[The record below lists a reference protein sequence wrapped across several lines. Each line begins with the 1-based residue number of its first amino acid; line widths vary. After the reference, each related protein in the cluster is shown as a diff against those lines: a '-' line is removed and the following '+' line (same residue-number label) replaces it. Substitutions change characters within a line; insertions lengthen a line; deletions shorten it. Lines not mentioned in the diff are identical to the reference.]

1 MRRRSF
7 IKGAVTAVG
16 GGLLAPQ
23 LGEASSLIAAQPG
36 SVPVSDELSE
46 NDSIPDTL
54 DLADRGAL
62 SINALTGAADPQRN
76 YETYLSGHLVFRPAN
91 MSNMNGFC
99 LAKPVHA
106 LPNLRVMSGSKQNA
120 DHDMKM
126 LEACT
131 NEVEDDGLY
140 WLKIK
145 DRPWRAKSSGEPGG
159 NEAGHDLF
167 CVLGQSRLMVAL
179 IDCYSKYYNDPKW
192 LDLAGKMSDGMAKI
206 AMQNDDLA
214 WYHYVRHRSGWPG
227 SADPNGD
234 PDPTH
239 AGGGG
244 FIFTDGHPL
253 RAFSRWYAVS
263 GDKKALDMAQRL
275 TRFLLR
281 PEVWGNGE
289 GPTTVDETTH
299 ALWRGHYHS
308 HSMGMAGMLEY
319 ALATNDARVAQF
331 VVDFYTYSRNFGIS
345 RIGWFPCFAGP
356 INDVQQNCLTSWGAK
371 TVMMEGCD
379 IGDMT
384 FLATHLSTAGFGDY
398 WEDIDMWVRNQLV
411 EYQMIDKDK
420 LEEIVAG
427 SPAHKIDPDTETDDN
442 VIERNVGAFMSSA
455 DPTVGEPWWTMCCN
469 ANCAFGGLYSA
480 WKTIVQTTG
489 DVSRVNLL
497 LNRNSVALDVAS
509 YLPYEGKVVIRN
521 KTSSKV
527 YVRVPRWANKK
538 AVRGWVNHAELSL
551 TWFGDYIVVDRLQRG
566 DKITVT
572 FPMVETVEKYK
583 ELTSGIEYTI
593 RLRGNTVVDISPRS
607 LVPLR
612 PKGVSDAGS
621 TFGFTKGY
629 PLYQRDFYKQQ
640 TKTPMK
646 QRPRYVPTVE
656 L

>member
-16 GGLLAPQ
+16 SGLMAPRLGGAARLVDAPARS
-23 LGEASSLIAAQPG
+23 LPDPGEAAGGDL
-36 SVPVSDELSE
+36 
-46 NDSIPDTL
+46 IPDTL
-54 DLADRGAL
+54 DLASRGAL

-91 MSNMNGFC
+91 MSNLNGMC
-99 LAKPVHA
+99 AAKPVHA

-120 DHDMKM
+120 NFDVRM

-131 NEVEDDGLY
+131 NEVEDDGLW
-140 WLKIK
+140 WLSTK

-159 NEAGHDLF
+159 TEGGRDIF

-179 IDCYSKYYNDPKW
+179 IDCYSKYLNDPKC

-206 AMQNDDLA
+206 ALRNDDLA
-214 WYHYVRHRSGWPG
+214 WYHYIRHRSGWPG
-227 SADPNGD
+227 SSDPNGD
-234 PDPTH
+234 PDPTG

-244 FIFTDGHPL
+244 FIFTNGHPL

-263 GDKKALDMAQRL
+263 GDKNALDMAQRL

-289 GPTTVDETTH
+289 GPTTVDATTH
-299 ALWRGHYHS
+299 ALWKGHFHS
-308 HSMGMAGMLEY
+308 HSMGMAGLLEY
-319 ALATNDARVAQF
+319 AVATNDARVAQF
-331 VVDFYTYSRNFGIS
+331 VVDFYAYSRNFGIS

-356 INDVQQNCLTSWGAK
+356 MSEVQQNCLNSWGAK
-371 TVMMEGCD
+371 SVMMEGCD

-384 FLATHLSTAGFGDY
+384 FLAAHLSSAGFGDY
-398 WEDIDMWVRNQLV
+398 WEDIDMWTRNQLV
-411 EYQMIDKDK
+411 EYQMINRDI
-420 LEEIVAG
+420 LQEIVAG
-427 SPAHKIDPDTETDDN
+427 SPTHKIDPETETDNN

-480 WKTIVQTTG
+480 WKSIVQTTG
-489 DVSRVNLL
+489 EVSRVNLL
-497 LNRNSVALDVAS
+497 LNRNSTALDVAS
-509 YLPYEGKVVIRN
+509 YLPYEGKVILSN
-521 KTSSKV
+521 KTSRKI
-527 YVRVPRWANKK
+527 YVRVPRWADKK
-538 AVRGWVNHAELSL
+538 VVRAWVNQEEL
-551 TWFGDYIVVDRLQRG
+551 TPVWFGDYLVADRLQRG
-566 DKITVT
+566 DTVIVE
-572 FPMVETVEKYK
+572 FPMVETVEKYR

-593 RLRGNTVVDISPRS
+593 RFRGNTVVDISPRS

-612 PKGVSDAGS
+612 PRGVSDAGS

-640 TKTPMK
+640 KSTPMK
-646 QRPRYVPTVE
+646 QRPRYVPTME

>member
-16 GGLLAPQ
+16 SGLMAPRLGGAARLVDAPARS
-23 LGEASSLIAAQPG
+23 LPDPGEAAGGDL
-36 SVPVSDELSE
+36 
-46 NDSIPDTL
+46 IPDTL
-54 DLADRGAL
+54 DLASRGAL

-91 MSNMNGFC
+91 MSNLNGMC
-99 LAKPVHA
+99 AAKPVHA
-106 LPNLRVMSGSKQNA
+106 LPNLRVMSGSEQNA
-120 DHDMKM
+120 NFDVRM

-131 NEVEDDGLY
+131 NEVEDDGLW
-140 WLKIK
+140 WLSTK

-159 NEAGHDLF
+159 TEGGRDIF

-179 IDCYSKYYNDPKW
+179 IDCYSKYLNDPKC

-206 AMQNDDLA
+206 ALRNDDLA
-214 WYHYVRHRSGWPG
+214 WYHYIRHRSGWPG
-227 SADPNGD
+227 SSDPNGD
-234 PDPTH
+234 PDPTG

-244 FIFTDGHPL
+244 FIFTNGHPL

-263 GDKKALDMAQRL
+263 GDKNALDMAQRL

-289 GPTTVDETTH
+289 GPTTVDATTH
-299 ALWRGHYHS
+299 ALWKGHFHS
-308 HSMGMAGMLEY
+308 HSMGMAGLLEY
-319 ALATNDARVAQF
+319 AVATNDARVAQF
-331 VVDFYTYSRNFGIS
+331 VVDFYAYSRNFGIS

-356 INDVQQNCLTSWGAK
+356 MSEVQQNCLNSWGAK
-371 TVMMEGCD
+371 SVMMEGCD

-384 FLATHLSTAGFGDY
+384 FLAAHLSSAGFGDY
-398 WEDIDMWVRNQLV
+398 WEDIDMWTRNQLV
-411 EYQMIDKDK
+411 EYQMINRDI
-420 LEEIVAG
+420 LQEIVAG
-427 SPAHKIDPDTETDDN
+427 SPAHKIDPETETDNN

-480 WKTIVQTTG
+480 WKSIVQTTG
-489 DVSRVNLL
+489 EVSRVNLL
-497 LNRNSVALDVAS
+497 LNRNSTALDVAS
-509 YLPYEGKVVIRN
+509 YLPYEGKVILSN
-521 KTSSKV
+521 KTSRKI
-527 YVRVPRWANKK
+527 YVRVPRWADKK
-538 AVRGWVNHAELSL
+538 VVRAWVNQEEL
-551 TWFGDYIVVDRLQRG
+551 TPVWFGDYLVADRLQRG
-566 DKITVT
+566 DTVIVE
-572 FPMVETVEKYK
+572 FPMVETVEKYR

-593 RLRGNTVVDISPRS
+593 RFRGNTVVDISPRS

-612 PKGVSDAGS
+612 PRGVSDAGS

-640 TKTPMK
+640 KSTPMK
-646 QRPRYVPTVE
+646 QRPRYVPTME

>member
-7 IKGAVTAVG
+7 IGGAVAAVG
-16 GGLLAPQ
+16 SGILTSQ
-23 LGEASSLIAAQPG
+23 LGKAVSPVAAQPA
-36 SVPVSDELSE
+36 SLSP
-46 NDSIPDTL
+46 DGKDPAGDMIPDTL
-54 DLADRGAL
+54 ELSERGAL

-91 MSNMNGFC
+91 MSNMNGMC
-99 LAKPVHA
+99 AAKPVHA
-106 LPNLRVMSGSKQNA
+106 LPNLRVMSGSKHNA
-120 DHDMKM
+120 DYDLKM

-140 WLKIK
+140 WLSTKG
-145 DRPWRAKSSGEPGG
+145 RPWRAGSSGEPGG
-159 NEAGHDLF
+159 TEGGRDIF

-179 IDCYSKYYNDPKW
+179 IDCYSKSLNDSKW
-192 LDLAGKMSDGMAKI
+192 LDLAGKMSDGMARI
-206 AMQNDDLA
+206 AMKNEDLA
-214 WYHYVRHRSGWPG
+214 WYHYIRTRSGWPG
-227 SADPNGD
+227 STD
-234 PDPTH
+234 PDGDSDPTR

-244 FIFTDGHPL
+244 YIFTDGHPL

-263 GDKKALDMAQRL
+263 GDRNALDMAQRL

-289 GPTTVDETTH
+289 GPTTVDASVH
-299 ALWRGHYHS
+299 GLWKGHFHS
-308 HSMGMAGMLEY
+308 HSMGMAGLMEY
-319 ALATNDARVAQF
+319 AAATNDARVAQF

-356 INDVQQNCLTSWGAK
+356 ISEVQQNCLSSWGAK

-384 FLATHLSTAGFGDY
+384 YLATHLSTAGFGDY
-398 WEDIDMWVRNQLV
+398 WEDVDKWVRNQLV
-411 EYQMIDKDK
+411 EYQMVNRDI

-427 SPAHKIDPDTETDDN
+427 SPDHKIDPATETDDN

-480 WKTIVQTTG
+480 WKGIVQTTG

-497 LNRNSVALDVAS
+497 LNRNSAALDVAS
-509 YLPYEGKVVIRN
+509 YLPYEGKVVLSN
-521 KTSSKV
+521 KTSRKI
-527 YVRVPRWANKK
+527 YVRVPRWADKK
-538 AVRGWVNHAELSL
+538 ATRAWVNHAEITP
-551 TWFGDYIVVDRLQRG
+551 TWFGDYIIAEGLRRG
-566 DKITVT
+566 DKVTVT

-583 ELTSGIEYTI
+583 ELTSGVEYTI
-593 RLRGNTVVDISPRS
+593 HLRGNTAVDISPRFR
-607 LVPLR
+607 VPMR

-640 TKTPMK
+640 TSTPMK
-646 QRPRYVPTVE
+646 QRPSYVPTLE

>member
-16 GGLLAPQ
+16 SGLMAPRLGGAARLVDAPARS
-23 LGEASSLIAAQPG
+23 LPDPGEAAGGDL
-36 SVPVSDELSE
+36 
-46 NDSIPDTL
+46 IPDTL
-54 DLADRGAL
+54 DLASRGAL

-91 MSNMNGFC
+91 MSNLNGMC
-99 LAKPVHA
+99 AAKPVHA
-106 LPNLRVMSGSKQNA
+106 LPNLRVMSGSEQNA
-120 DHDMKM
+120 NFDVRM

-131 NEVEDDGLY
+131 NEVEDDGLW
-140 WLKIK
+140 WLSTK

-159 NEAGHDLF
+159 TEGGRDIF

-179 IDCYSKYYNDPKW
+179 IDCYSKYLNDPKC

-206 AMQNDDLA
+206 ALRNDDLA
-214 WYHYVRHRSGWPG
+214 WYHYIRHRSGWPG
-227 SADPNGD
+227 SSDPNAD
-234 PDPTH
+234 PDPTG

-244 FIFTDGHPL
+244 FIFTNGHPL

-263 GDKKALDMAQRL
+263 GDKNALDMAQRL

-289 GPTTVDETTH
+289 GPTTVDATTH
-299 ALWRGHYHS
+299 ALWKGHFHS
-308 HSMGMAGMLEY
+308 HSMGMAGLLEY
-319 ALATNDARVAQF
+319 AVATNDARVAQF
-331 VVDFYTYSRNFGIS
+331 VVDFYAYSRNFGIS

-356 INDVQQNCLTSWGAK
+356 MSEVQQNCLNSWGAK
-371 TVMMEGCD
+371 SVMMEGCD

-384 FLATHLSTAGFGDY
+384 FLAAHLSSAGFGDY
-398 WEDIDMWVRNQLV
+398 WEDIDMWTRNQLV
-411 EYQMIDKDK
+411 EYQMINRDI
-420 LEEIVAG
+420 LQEIVAG
-427 SPAHKIDPDTETDDN
+427 SPAHKIDPETETDNN

-480 WKTIVQTTG
+480 WKSIVQTTG
-489 DVSRVNLL
+489 EVSRVNLL
-497 LNRNSVALDVAS
+497 LNRNSTALDVAS
-509 YLPYEGKVVIRN
+509 YLPYEGKVILSN
-521 KTSSKV
+521 KTSRKI
-527 YVRVPRWANKK
+527 YVRVPRWADKK
-538 AVRGWVNHAELSL
+538 VVRAWVNQEEL
-551 TWFGDYIVVDRLQRG
+551 TPVWFGDYLVADRLQRG
-566 DKITVT
+566 DTVIVE
-572 FPMVETVEKYK
+572 FPMVETVEKYR

-593 RLRGNTVVDISPRS
+593 RFRGNTVVDISPRS

-612 PKGVSDAGS
+612 PRGVSDAGS

-640 TKTPMK
+640 KSTPMK
-646 QRPRYVPTVE
+646 QRPRYVPTME

>member
-16 GGLLAPQ
+16 SGLMAPRLGGAARLVDAPARS
-23 LGEASSLIAAQPG
+23 LPDPGEAAGGDL
-36 SVPVSDELSE
+36 
-46 NDSIPDTL
+46 IPDTL
-54 DLADRGAL
+54 DLASRGAL

-91 MSNMNGFC
+91 MSNLNGMC
-99 LAKPVHA
+99 AAKPVHA

-120 DHDMKM
+120 NFDVRM

-131 NEVEDDGLY
+131 NEVEDDGLW
-140 WLKIK
+140 WLSTK

-159 NEAGHDLF
+159 TEGGRDIF

-179 IDCYSKYYNDPKW
+179 IDCYSKYLNDPKC

-206 AMQNDDLA
+206 ALRNDDLA
-214 WYHYVRHRSGWPG
+214 WYHYIRHRSGWPG
-227 SADPNGD
+227 SSDPNGD
-234 PDPTH
+234 PDPTG

-244 FIFTDGHPL
+244 FIFTNGHPL

-263 GDKKALDMAQRL
+263 GDKNALDMAQRL

-289 GPTTVDETTH
+289 GPTTVDATTH
-299 ALWRGHYHS
+299 ALWKGHFHS
-308 HSMGMAGMLEY
+308 HSMGMAGLLEY
-319 ALATNDARVAQF
+319 AVATNDARVAQF
-331 VVDFYTYSRNFGIS
+331 VVDFYAYSRNFGIS

-356 INDVQQNCLTSWGAK
+356 MSEVQQNCLNSWGAK
-371 TVMMEGCD
+371 SVMMEGCD

-384 FLATHLSTAGFGDY
+384 FLAAHLSSAGFGDY
-398 WEDIDMWVRNQLV
+398 WEDIDMWTRNQLV
-411 EYQMIDKDK
+411 EYQMINRDI
-420 LEEIVAG
+420 LQEIVAG
-427 SPAHKIDPDTETDDN
+427 SPAHKIDPETETDNN

-480 WKTIVQTTG
+480 WKSIVQTTG
-489 DVSRVNLL
+489 EVSRVNLL
-497 LNRNSVALDVAS
+497 LNRNSTALDVAS
-509 YLPYEGKVVIRN
+509 YLPYEGKVILSN
-521 KTSSKV
+521 KTSRKI
-527 YVRVPRWANKK
+527 YVRVPRWADKK
-538 AVRGWVNHAELSL
+538 VVRAWVNQEEL
-551 TWFGDYIVVDRLQRG
+551 TPVWFGDYLVADRLQRG
-566 DKITVT
+566 DTVIVE
-572 FPMVETVEKYK
+572 FPMVETVEKYR

-593 RLRGNTVVDISPRS
+593 RFRGNTVVDISPRS

-612 PKGVSDAGS
+612 PRGVSDAGS

-640 TKTPMK
+640 KSTPMK
-646 QRPRYVPTVE
+646 QRPRYVPTME